1 MVVRGQGT
9 SFVKHLRSKLE
20 ALRIYQSTIEHLIQE
35 VENPKKNGLAINSR
49 IPDYLIKLKP
59 STEEEV
65 QLKKIVGVTELME
78 LQNIGLDTIYAL
90 REVPDASPEI
100 IALAQGQIA
109 GGIALL
115 SAFPPA
121 AIITTSI
128 ASTMISEGITD
139 IAMELILKGQPGL
152 NWAYAK
158 AKAISYGISII
169 TGCIAKLAQ
178 WEKVMKASIKACK
191 SISNVLKKSPVM
203 TKLCTNIADKI
214 EKLGKWLEKVHEVSK
229 FNQLSKVKQLEQ
241 LENLRKAG
249 DLEKFTTLGGLK
261 TLQNLQKLEGLGK
274 LKDLS
279 KLHTVAKL
287 TGKAVVSGVKGV
299 ATSVAMEKIV
309 IAPLQEIMQGIKPR
323 LKETIKESINKNIDK
338 EAVISATNIEEALIK
353 AHKQTTGE
361 IISEVAYEIALGL
374 TRPYGDWRV
383 KAGYLAVDS
392 ILSSYKMYNYTEE
405 FCKKFNE
412 NLTKGEVVKND
423 IEKIIKKLAEQLSE
437 TVFGMVVS
445 STGKIAVN
453 LPGIIKGAAGAAYKK
468 HQKKKE
474 EQIKRE
480 QDEIAKL
487 EKDVAQQQQH
497 EAERI
502 KAGKEPKECV
512 GLTLDSL
519 NPAGR
524 SEDGLGPKT
533 QSEVRELIENRLAKD
548 GSKAYEENLGTL
560 NRKEILNALK
570 KHGGSEGMLLL
581 SREDG
586 SIGHA
591 VKVQKVGS
599 KLILVDPQSG
609 KVMDHQQAK
618 AYFSEHNYSKAA
630 VMGVQPAGFKEGIGQ
645 KSVRKF
651 KELTGIDAGP
661 GKPFDKDIEFAG
673 GKRQQAEDLPSNPSK
688 QRRFTMD
695 NPDLPKD
702 NLLKDA
708 LGKHYKQN
716 CKDFKELLHL
726 SAQLKSKYPN
736 ITFVTQEA
744 ACLQY
749 GKGFTTK
756 GKELSGDLLAH
767 PVNSFGDVHAAHT
780 IGFGLKIENDHYVKP
795 EDRNLVLAIYH
806 LTQKTNL
813 LPGFINNNGDFDK
826 GKDDIAYKTFCAFIK
841 EGAKSP
847 DGFYKSYL
855 NGMLDHIGQFKKW
868 EPKHYD
874 GPNSISAASL
884 RSKGLKAPMLEECY
898 EAVHKEYERDKGLE
912 EYDKSLLLGD
922 YMLGDHMDL

>member
-261 TLQNLQKLEGLGK
+261 TLQDLQKLEGLGK

-423 IEKIIKKLAEQLSE
+423 IEKIIEKLAEQLSE

>member
-1 MVVRGQGT
+1 
-9 SFVKHLRSKLE
+9 
-20 ALRIYQSTIEHLIQE
+20 
-35 VENPKKNGLAINSR
+35 
-49 IPDYLIKLKP
+49 
-59 STEEEV
+59 
-65 QLKKIVGVTELME
+65 
-78 LQNIGLDTIYAL
+78 
-90 REVPDASPEI
+90 
-100 IALAQGQIA
+100 
-109 GGIALL
+109 
-115 SAFPPA
+115 
-121 AIITTSI
+121 
-128 ASTMISEGITD
+128 MISEGITD

-158 AKAISYGISII
+158 AKAISYGISLI
-169 TGCIAKLAQ
+169 TGGIAKLAQ
-178 WEKVMKASIKACK
+178 CEKVMKASIKACK
-191 SISNVLKKSPVM
+191 SLSKVLKESPIM

-241 LENLRKAG
+241 LENLKKAG

-261 TLQNLQKLEGLGK
+261 TLQDLQKLEGLGK

-287 TGKAVVSGVKGV
+287 TGKSVVSGVKGV

-309 IAPLQEIMQGIKPR
+309 TASLQEIMQGIKPR

-405 FCKKFNE
+405 FCKKFNK

-423 IEKIIKKLAEQLSE
+423 IEKIIEKLAEQLSE

-474 EQIKRE
+474 EQIKKE
-480 QDEIAKL
+480 QDEIARL
-487 EKDVAQQQQH
+487 EKDVAEQQQH
-497 EAERI
+497 EAEKI

-533 QSEVRELIENRLAKD
+533 QSEVRELIENSLAKD

-673 GKRQQAEDLPSNPSK
+673 KPGCKSDQLKVKIEKAAKKSTPVEPQISIPHAPGFAKLEERQYSTKNPKHPMANAKKQALDFLDKHDSFRTHTTQNGIQQNVESICHLDTRDSGSNKFATEIQLHRAKNNKTTIGVVHYTDKLGSRSKR
-688 QRRFTMD
+688 RV
-695 NPDLPKD
+695 
-702 NLLKDA
+702 
-708 LGKHYKQN
+708 
-716 CKDFKELLHL
+716 KDFYRNRT
-726 SAQLKSKYPN
+726 SY
-736 ITFVTQEA
+736 
-744 ACLQY
+744 
-749 GKGFTTK
+749 
-756 GKELSGDLLAH
+756 
-767 PVNSFGDVHAAHT
+767 NS
-780 IGFGLKIENDHYVKP
+780 EW
-795 EDRNLVLAIYH
+795 
-806 LTQKTNL
+806 
-813 LPGFINNNGDFDK
+813 
-826 GKDDIAYKTFCAFIK
+826 
-841 EGAKSP
+841 
-847 DGFYKSYL
+847 
-855 NGMLDHIGQFKKW
+855 FK
-868 EPKHYD
+868 
-874 GPNSISAASL
+874 
-884 RSKGLKAPMLEECY
+884 
-898 EAVHKEYERDKGLE
+898 
-912 EYDKSLLLGD
+912 
-922 YMLGDHMDL
+922 